1 MLCEEMSDYNVR
13 MIQGTDEFLIESVK
27 GKITVTVNG
36 QNMAQE
42 PGPGTVEELATAIK
56 RAEEAESMIADL
68 EHYWEQSQDREAD
81 LKEVLTEVRADLATA
96 LARNAELESQLERA
110 EAKLRNEIAQTRE
123 NLLDRTSAEAIW
135 GKFK

>member
-81 LKEVLTEVRADLATA
+81 LKEVLTEVRAELAIA
-96 LARNAELESQLERA
+96 LARADKA
-110 EAKLRNEIAQTRE
+110 EAKLRNEISRTRE